1 MAIKTITQLHR
12 VAIRQRASKTAAWQV
27 VTLNEDDLSQGDVL
41 TVNIAPR
48 KISRA
53 SQRGTTN
60 TPLKGTFDN
69 FTATLSLLGDT
80 WKKIGEVIDNWNDA
94 TYAGADDAAGNMSD
108 DTANLCPTSKYVSV
122 VVQGVCD
129 DGSTGDFE
137 ICRCNPS
144 LDDDL
149 AIGSSETPTISIA
162 LNPIIYNPTL
172 HADDGYTQKSYN
184 AGDNSLTQDKRFDFA
199 TGDYVN
205 APISA

>member
-12 VAIRQRASKTAAWQV
+12 VAVRKRATSSGPWSV
-27 VTLNEDDLSQGDVL
+27 VTLNEDDLGQDNVL

-48 KISRA
+48 KVSRS
-53 SQRGTTN
+53 SQRGTTS

-69 FTATLSLLGDT
+69 FTATLTILADT
-80 WKKIGEVIDNWNDA
+80 WKKIGQVIDNWNDA
-94 TYAGADDAAGNMSD
+94 TYASADDAAGNMSD
-108 DTANLCPTSKYVSV
+108 DPSNLCPTGNYVSV
-122 VVQGVCD
+122 VVQGTCD
-129 DGSTGDFE
+129 DGSTADFE

-144 LDDDL
+144 LDDDIT
-149 AIGSSETPTISIA
+149 IGSSETPSVSIN

-172 HADDGYTQKSYN
+172 HSGDGYTQKSYN